1 MNAVC
6 CVFIFTSYSS
16 MKGSFVVCCLIDFN
30 ENHSIVAK
38 VDFSQTELWVPP
50 RLGRGRGRGLTKAA
64 EVGDW
69 GDRNMHDARRPSH
82 PCRFTRDGLIP
93 YPLHSKIPYLLRGE
107 SSGKCDYRKG
117 GGKTIFRRGRGGMR
131 GRDKGFLF

>member
-1 MNAVC
+1 MNAVR

-16 MKGSFVVCCLIDFN
+16 MKGSFVVCWLIDFN

-64 EVGDW
+64 EVGV
-69 GDRNMHDARRPSH
+69 GGIGEIATCTTHATPV
-82 PCRFTRDGLIP
+82 TRADSP
-93 YPLHSKIPYLLRGE
+93 V
-107 SSGKCDYRKG
+107 
-117 GGKTIFRRGRGGMR
+117 TV
-131 GRDKGFLF
+131 